1 MLTPWFSSINTWN
14 GTSIDST
21 DCIYI
26 LIVLYLYIQHDGYI
40 CPSIGIN
47 KFKRWKR
54 QWKASPVFF
63 LRFHP
68 LSPYSSAFRQ
78 SGEID
83 ERQWSYSGIYYTLF
97 IKKEVSYT
105 VFRYQ
110 MIQNRAE
117 IKQTFGAVAL
127 FVNRNHLVSSG
138 TFYTYYTHA
147 RVCEK
152 NMQCTYCTFC
162 TRRAVHY
169 FFCGG

>member
-1 MLTPWFSSINTWN
+1 MDKEI
-14 GTSIDST
+14 
-21 DCIYI
+21 
-26 LIVLYLYIQHDGYI
+26 
-40 CPSIGIN
+40 
-47 KFKRWKR
+47 
-54 QWKASPVFF
+54 A
-63 LRFHP
+63 
-68 LSPYSSAFRQ
+68 AFRQ

-138 TFYTYYTHA
+138 TFYTYYTRA
-147 RVCEK
+147 RVCVFSK
-152 NMQCTYCTFC
+152 ND
-162 TRRAVHY
+162 R
-169 FFCGG
+169 

>member
-68 LSPYSSAFRQ
+68 LSPYSSMFQ
-78 SGEID
+78 LQGETGETYESKVHVILM
-83 ERQWSYSGIYYTLF
+83 RISNWKQILIHF
-97 IKKEVSYT
+97 
-105 VFRYQ
+105 
-110 MIQNRAE
+110 RAE
-117 IKQTFGAVAL
+117 W
-127 FVNRNHLVSSG
+127 NHFYCSYPDIPLSASFSSIICL
-138 TFYTYYTHA
+138 YL
-147 RVCEK
+147 
-152 NMQCTYCTFC
+152 QC
-162 TRRAVHY
+162 
-169 FFCGG
+169 

>member
-1 MLTPWFSSINTWN
+1 MDYLLIPDSGFAISIFSLAIMISGLAIMK
-14 GTSIDST
+14 
-21 DCIYI
+21 
-26 LIVLYLYIQHDGYI
+26 LVLAQGIFWKDKVKPIMFSFAWI
-40 CPSIGIN
+40 CHLPSPAI
-47 KFKRWKR
+47 
-54 QWKASPVFF
+54 S
-63 LRFHP
+63 
-68 LSPYSSAFRQ
+68 YSSAFRQ

>member
-1 MLTPWFSSINTWN
+1 MDKEI
-14 GTSIDST
+14 
-21 DCIYI
+21 
-26 LIVLYLYIQHDGYI
+26 
-40 CPSIGIN
+40 
-47 KFKRWKR
+47 
-54 QWKASPVFF
+54 A
-63 LRFHP
+63 
-68 LSPYSSAFRQ
+68 AFRQ

-138 TFYTYYTHA
+138 TFYTYYTRA

-162 TRRAVHY
+162 TRRAVHN
-169 FFCGG
+169 FFVEGSSHLVDIWKISSCIYQPVSSHPAAEYHCKVLK